1 MADTTV
7 KVITPAD
14 SYALLTLDELKLAFG
29 IPLTDTTR
37 DAQLQAMIDGY
48 SDVIATMCNR
58 TFAKEKVEETWRGD
72 PPPYENYR
80 IFLTHYPVAD
90 ADIASVTAN
99 GAVTTEYE
107 IENASGKLS
116 LNGAAARMNHR
127 RLYRRL

>member
-48 SDVIATMCNR
+48 SDVIATLCNR
-58 TFAKEKVEETWRGD
+58 TFAKETVEETWR
-72 PPPYENYR
+72 
-80 IFLTHYPVAD
+80 V
-90 ADIASVTAN
+90 S
-99 GAVTTEYE
+99 TTV
-107 IENASGKLS
+107 
-116 LNGAAARMNHR
+116 
-127 RLYRRL
+127 